1 LSGLSSPFSF
11 AAEDENWTVL
21 DRKEMVSEE
30 AFDDW
35 KKQRTAERSA
45 AKQKQQSPEKV
56 RVSLPP
62 SLPPC
67 PEPFSGVF
75 LQLWPFETLR
85 LDSQ

>member
-1 LSGLSSPFSF
+1 
-11 AAEDENWTVL
+11 
-21 DRKEMVSEE
+21 MVSEE

-56 RVSLPP
+56 RPHSPTP

-75 LQLWPFETLR
+75 LPLCLLKLSGWTARKIFVFSFSTFYFFLFFYCA
-85 LDSQ
+85 